1 MSTAVGR
8 CSERHLYPGTRPT
21 EKADAS
27 KGTQAMKDGK
37 TATGNTKSKKEKGI
51 DNHVIT
57 YALPKQMDEF
67 RRRDITISDGLVKF
81 HYERLINLY
90 KQALVSD
97 LPSKDK
103 EKSKKIKIRTFFDKN
118 GYLMVKKI

>member
-1 MSTAVGR
+1 VSTAVGT
-8 CSERHLYPGTRPT
+8 CSERHQDPGIRPT

-27 KGTQAMKDGK
+27 KGIQAMKDGK
-37 TATGNTKSKKEKGI
+37 TATGNKESKKEKGI

-90 KQALVSD
+90 KKALVSD
-97 LPSKDK
+97 PPIEDK

-118 GYLMVKKI
+118 GYLMIKKI